1 MDRSLNGL
9 NRAADKHVV
18 KTFLPVLVRFALQA
32 PATLTAMALKPVWRA
47 FDSDEARLAKRR
59 DDLMARFTTG
69 TFPVAYSAACI
80 LILLTLLILIGR
92 AA

>member
-1 MDRSLNGL
+1 MRIWISL
-9 NRAADKHVV
+9 
-18 KTFLPVLVRFALQA
+18 F
-32 PATLTAMALKPVWRA
+32 KPVWRA
-47 FDSDEARLAKRR
+47 IDADETHLAKRR
-59 DDLMARFTTG
+59 DDLMTQFTTG